1 MTKPSITLSS
11 QDLARLET
19 LLDHQSSGNPVVVQ
33 LEDELAR
40 ANVVAPT
47 EVPANVVSMN
57 SFVQFKVLPGTETF
71 EKKLVYPHDLA
82 QHDNGVS
89 VLTPIGSALLGMQE
103 GHTIDWP
110 QPNGQMMQVVIEK
123 VLYQPEREGDFN

>member
-19 LLDHQSSGNPVVVQ
+19 LLEHQSSGNPVIVQ

-40 ANVVAPT
+40 ASIVAPN

-57 SFVQFKVLPGTETF
+57 SLVQFKV
-71 EKKLVYPHDLA
+71 
-82 QHDNGVS
+82 
-89 VLTPIGSALLGMQE
+89 
-103 GHTIDWP
+103 
-110 QPNGQMMQVVIEK
+110 
-123 VLYQPEREGDFN
+123 

>member
-1 MTKPSITLSS
+1 MTKPNITLSS
-11 QDLARLET
+11 QDLARLES
-19 LLDHQSSGNPVVVQ
+19 LLENQSSANPVIVQ

-40 ANVVAPT
+40 ANIVAPN

-57 SFVQFKVLPGTETF
+57 SLVKFKVMPGDENF

-82 QHDNGVS
+82 KHEHAVS
-89 VLTPIGSALLGMQE
+89 VLTPIGSALLGMEE

-110 QPNGQMMQVVIEK
+110 QPNGHIMQVMIEK
-123 VLYQPEREGDFN
+123 VLYQPEREGEFN

>member
-19 LLDHQSSGNPVVVQ
+19 LLEHQSGNSPVVIQ

-40 ANVVAPT
+40 ANIVAPS

-57 SFVQFKVLPGTETF
+57 SLVQFKVLPDNETF
-71 EKKLVYPHDLA
+71 EKKLVYPHDMA
-82 QHDNGVS
+82 QHENAVS
-89 VLTPIGSALLGMQE
+89 VLTPIGTALLGMEE

-110 QPNGQMMQVVIEK
+110 QPNGHIMHVVIEK
-123 VLYQPEREGDFN
+123 VLYQPEREGEFN